1 MDAKELIRKWLEYA
15 KLHRIRAGNSTG
27 AEPTTTDVI
36 DFLVGEGFSADSVN
50 DIVSQF
56 VVSSDKVPDAVSEP
70 ANDIPLQ
77 QKYTSTTDD
86 NEAEDLPDLTQ
97 SQEEDLAI
105 VYRIIGKLDTP
116 QLMQLKR
123 ELKYV

>member
-15 KLHRIRAGNSTG
+15 KEHRIRAGNFSGT
-27 AEPTTTDVI
+27 EPTTTDVI
-36 DFLVGEGFSADSVN
+36 EFLTGEGFSKNSVN

-56 VVSSDKVPDAVSEP
+56 VVPSKTPDVVPADVPKQDAP
-70 ANDIPLQ
+70 AQ
-77 QKYTSTTDD
+77 QKYVEPDD
-86 NEAEDLPDLTQ
+86 SDADLPDLTQ
-97 SQEEDLAI
+97 SQEEDLSI
-105 VYRIIGKLDTP
+105 VYRIIGKLDKP